1 MAFQNPLFYL
11 LAFKTKR
18 TNLYYWAFLAILC
31 SLCYLVGLWTHS
43 SSTTTASISSTFSGV
58 SCSDQP
64 HTTTTTTTVRL
75 DFSAHHQSP
84 DPPAQAARLDPIPP
98 CDAKLSEYTPC
109 EDGQRSL
116 KFDRNMLIYR
126 ERHCP
131 EPHEV
136 LRCRIPAPHGYRVP
150 FRWPESRDSVWY
162 ANVPHKWLTVEKKNQ
177 NWVRF
182 VRDRFKFPG
191 GGTMFPNGADAYID
205 DIDRL
210 INLKDGSVRTAI
222 DTGCGVASWGAYLLS
237 RNIIAVSF
245 APRDTHEAQ
254 VQFALERGVPA
265 LIGVLASIRLPYPSR
280 AFDMAHCSRC
290 LIPWGQHDGH
300 YLIEVDRVLRPGG
313 YWILSGPPINW
324 EKHWKGWN
332 RTREDLKTE
341 QTMIENVARSLC
353 WKKLKQKDDLAIW
366 QKPTNHVHCI
376 MNRKVFKY
384 PQMCQ
389 AEDPDKAWYTK
400 MENCLTPL
408 PEVSDIKKVAGGEL
422 PKWPERLT
430 AIPPRISGGTLEGI
444 TAEIFR
450 ENTEL
455 WRKRVAYYKSLDS
468 QLAEQGRYRNLLD
481 MNSFLGGFAAA
492 LVDDPVW
499 VMNVVPVEAQINTL
513 GAIYERGL
521 IGTYQNWCE
530 AMSTYPRTYDFIHA
544 DSVFSL
550 YKDRCDIKDV
560 LLEMDRILRPEGSV
574 VFRDDVDYLVKIKSI
589 IDGMQWESRIVD
601 HENGPHQR
609 EKILLA
615 AKQYWTAPAP
625 GQNKGGS
632 KSASS

>member
-64 HTTTTTTTVRL
+64 HNTTTTTVRL

-182 VRDRFKFPG
+182 VRDRFKVPG

-222 DTGCGVASWGAYLLS
+222 DTGCGVRTYSS
-237 RNIIAVSF
+237 
-245 APRDTHEAQ
+245 
-254 VQFALERGVPA
+254 
-265 LIGVLASIRLPYPSR
+265 
-280 AFDMAHCSRC
+280 
-290 LIPWGQHDGH
+290 
-300 YLIEVDRVLRPGG
+300 YLI
-313 YWILSGPPINW
+313 IL
-324 EKHWKGWN
+324 
-332 RTREDLKTE
+332 
-341 QTMIENVARSLC
+341 
-353 WKKLKQKDDLAIW
+353 
-366 QKPTNHVHCI
+366 
-376 MNRKVFKY
+376 Y
-384 PQMCQ
+384 
-389 AEDPDKAWYTK
+389 
-400 MENCLTPL
+400 
-408 PEVSDIKKVAGGEL
+408 
-422 PKWPERLT
+422 
-430 AIPPRISGGTLEGI
+430 
-444 TAEIFR
+444 
-450 ENTEL
+450 
-455 WRKRVAYYKSLDS
+455 
-468 QLAEQGRYRNLLD
+468 
-481 MNSFLGGFAAA
+481 
-492 LVDDPVW
+492 
-499 VMNVVPVEAQINTL
+499 
-513 GAIYERGL
+513 IY
-521 IGTYQNWCE
+521 
-530 AMSTYPRTYDFIHA
+530 
-544 DSVFSL
+544 
-550 YKDRCDIKDV
+550 
-560 LLEMDRILRPEGSV
+560 
-574 VFRDDVDYLVKIKSI
+574 
-589 IDGMQWESRIVD
+589 
-601 HENGPHQR
+601 
-609 EKILLA
+609 
-615 AKQYWTAPAP
+615 
-625 GQNKGGS
+625 
-632 KSASS
+632 